1 MVINNHI
8 LFHSFYFN
16 FLIDSFVQYFKS
28 YLVWYLLVELLAFLN
43 CGYCEWRCHKHPSTH
58 YFLIAVIPLSMW
70 QYFTGFS
77 VLSDASWWW
86 ASYTHA
92 TVMEVS
98 LFVNYFFH
106 QTSDLGPSDSSRRL
120 PGHFPNHAVTVG
132 TLRENVTNNHPRQ
145 ADCSKFEWAL
155 PLSCQKKRKAPVLQP
170 TFLFVFRVGHRFY
183 RWAAVL
189 GATAPHHKWNSG
201 YHLIALS
208 VLRCLQRLRL
218 LYIFRSHA
226 LFSLVCECFPCRWVN
241 GLTTT
246 PFLLQFL
253 IPIFPH
259 RVERVTFVCDTNEMH
274 GVGKCIGVYAL

>member
-1 MVINNHI
+1 
-8 LFHSFYFN
+8 
-16 FLIDSFVQYFKS
+16 
-28 YLVWYLLVELLAFLN
+28 
-43 CGYCEWRCHKHPSTH
+43 
-58 YFLIAVIPLSMW
+58 
-70 QYFTGFS
+70 
-77 VLSDASWWW
+77 
-86 ASYTHA
+86 
-92 TVMEVS
+92 MEVS

-106 QTSDLGPSDSSRRL
+106 QTSDLGPSDSWL
-120 PGHFPNHAVTVG
+120 PGHFLNHAVTVG

-145 ADCSKFEWAL
+145 ADCSKFAQAL
-155 PLSCQKKRKAPVLQP
+155 PSSCQKKRKAPVLQP

-218 LYIFRSHA
+218 LHIFRSHA
-226 LFSLVCECFPCRWVN
+226 LFSLVYECFPCRWVN

>member
-1 MVINNHI
+1 MAVFHWVFSTFWCFMMVSI
-8 LFHSFYFN
+8 LHARNRDGSISLCELFLPSNIWPGSFW
-16 FLIDSFVQYFKS
+16 FLQKTARS
-28 YLVWYLLVELLAFLN
+28 
-43 CGYCEWRCHKHPSTH
+43 
-58 YFLIAVIPLSMW
+58 
-70 QYFTGFS
+70 
-77 VLSDASWWW
+77 
-86 ASYTHA
+86 
-92 TVMEVS
+92 
-98 LFVNYFFH
+98 
-106 QTSDLGPSDSSRRL
+106 
-120 PGHFPNHAVTVG
+120 FPNHAVTVDA
-132 TLRENVTNNHPRQ
+132 LRENVTNNHPRQ

-155 PLSCQKKRKAPVLQP
+155 PLSCQKKRKAPVFQP

-226 LFSLVCECFPCRWVN
+226 LFSLVCERFPCRWAN

-259 RVERVTFVCDTNEMH
+259 RESNVLHLSVIQTKCMVLVSVLVFTHCKRMQIAWPCSSHCILKIQLYVLAFNYTAVCPHNLYLLRTT
-274 GVGKCIGVYAL
+274 